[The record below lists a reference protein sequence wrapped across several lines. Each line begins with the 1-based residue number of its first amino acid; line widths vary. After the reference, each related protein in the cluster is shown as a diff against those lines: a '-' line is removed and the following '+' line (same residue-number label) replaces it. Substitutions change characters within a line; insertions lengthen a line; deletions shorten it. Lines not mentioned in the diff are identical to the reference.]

1 MAADHEKEKREK
13 AEEEKL
19 DKEAE
24 EAQIKSD
31 AGATEETIFKTD
43 CKLWKLVKDATTSEN
58 PSPNASDATARA
70 ESTWRWQ
77 ERGCGNVHVYK
88 HKTTGEGR
96 LVMRLRGV
104 LKLLLNTPII
114 PTTKYEKVGQKSVRF
129 VGIDDGVEP
138 LCAYRLNLHSGDQQ
152 QKFITA
158 VQGCRRS

>member
-1 MAADHEKEKREK
+1 MG
-13 AEEEKL
+13 
-19 DKEAE
+19 
-24 EAQIKSD
+24 KSD
-31 AGATEETIFKTD
+31 AGETEDTIFKTD
-43 CKLWKLVKDATTSEN
+43 CKLWKLVKDAASSEN
-58 PSPNASDATARA
+58 PSPNDSDATAPIA
-70 ESTWRWQ
+70 YRWQ

-88 HKTTGEGR
+88 HKKTGAGR

-129 VGIDDGVEP
+129 DGIDTADGAEP

-158 VQGCRRS
+158 VQGC